1 MRCMLKCSIAAL
13 VVLLTFSTSLRA
25 QTAAGRDKD
34 SSKVSVFGGYS
45 YLHYNNG
52 TDTSLY
58 GPNEKNVTANGNGFV
73 VSATYNITNTFAVV
87 GEYGFYH
94 AGSLSNIGT
103 LAASESVTANM
114 QTYLFGPKASFASKG
129 PIKPFVQV
137 LIGGAS
143 GTIKDSYKSNS
154 LTGPRA
160 NSLAMAPGGGL
171 DLKVNRHLSIRLA
184 QVEYLMTRFSNSNTL
199 TEVGE
204 GRLGD
209 GGNGTQNNFR
219 YSAGVVYNF

>member
-1 MRCMLKCSIAAL
+1 MRCILKCSIAVL
-13 VVLLTFSTSLRA
+13 VVFITLSSPLRA
-25 QTAAGRDKD
+25 QKAAGSDKD

-58 GPNEKNVTANGNGFV
+58 GTNEQNVTANGNGIV
-73 VSATYNITNTFAVV
+73 VSAAFNLTNMFAVV

-94 AGSLSNIGT
+94 ASSLSNIGT
-103 LAASESVTANM
+103 LAPGETVTANL
-114 QTYLFGPKASFASKG
+114 QTYLFGPKVSFKSNS

-137 LIGGAS
+137 LIGDAS
-143 GTIKDSYKSNS
+143 GTVKDSYASNS
-154 LTGPRA
+154 LIGPRA
-160 NSLAMAPGGGL
+160 STFAMAPGGGL
-171 DLKVNRHLSIRLA
+171 DWKANGHLSIRLA
-184 QVEYLMTRFSNSNTL
+184 QFEYLMTRFSNSNTL

-209 GGNGTQNNFR
+209 GGNGMQNNFR